1 MSLAEPPIG
10 AAPTAAVPTY
20 SGFPGGGDA
29 IILLARL
36 WNLVAAV
43 LSLAFGYGAAQLSVS
58 SPWLGLLAVAT
69 VFTAGGRL
77 VYLRVTKR
85 ALEEI
90 VAAVEAD
97 RLVAGSSIVIL
108 VGIATG
114 GFAGTS
120 VLLYDQGVGALS
132 GGQPEGTALATAIY
146 WYYLWHL
153 ASSVP
158 LLEIPST
165 LNWELRYTF
174 TDHVHGALLLAYKV
188 VVIVP
193 LLSLAAYV
201 VARWIR
207 PIADGTELPHPHSNI
222 RSRS

>member
-1 MSLAEPPIG
+1 L
-10 AAPTAAVPTY
+10 
-20 SGFPGGGDA
+20 
-29 IILLARL
+29 
-36 WNLVAAV
+36 
-43 LSLAFGYGAAQLSVS
+43 
-58 SPWLGLLAVAT
+58 SPWLGLLAVAS
-69 VFTAGGRL
+69 VFTAGGGL
-77 VYLRVTKR
+77 VYMRVTKGG
-85 ALEEI
+85 LEQT
-90 VAAVEAD
+90 VSAVEAD
-97 RLVAGSSIVIL
+97 ALVAGSSIVIL

-132 GGQPEGTALATAIY
+132 GGHPEETALATAVY

-174 TDHVHGALLLAYKV
+174 TDHVHGALLLMYKL

-193 LLSLAAYV
+193 LLGLAAYV
-201 VARWIR
+201 LARWIR
-207 PIADGTELPHPHSNI
+207 PIAEGTEAPRPRPNI